1 MNTLLVTVILGL
13 LSAAPAAP
21 MGDGELAGPTWDE
34 GPQSNGSG
42 GTKDAGAT
50 IETAQQVASPL
61 APASGSTLTRISGRT
76 SLTSLLQADLVDV
89 YEINIT
95 TPANFSAKTDGST
108 FDTAIFLFRR
118 VLDNNGTPQAQPVA
132 MNDDVNDI
140 DTWSQLGGS
149 TGALTGLN
157 AGIHYLAITKTGGLP
172 VGCPGEPSFAPLF
185 TYTPGE
191 KTVYY
196 PSVSQASR
204 TLCDWVSVGEGG
216 DYQINLTGAV
226 VSRSATCSSA
236 IVLGPGVYSFSNVG
250 VTSDSEAR
258 RIGLN
263 ASCGIGGWLASPNWF
278 RLGACD
284 GTVQLNVCPTVTSA
298 EYGFIVYRG
307 SCGDLEPVA
316 CGEQVVCPGK
326 GMGASATF
334 VADPCDDYIVA
345 FGPLT
350 NLAPGGV
357 TTSAGK
363 ITISCSPDAPAC
375 GEAAAGS
382 CFTPHGA
389 PNCDSA
395 SCCAAVCAVDP
406 YCCEVLWDNICVQEA
421 YQYCA
426 PPPACPPSDPDLD
439 GNGVIDG
446 ADLAILLSQW
456 GT

>member
-1 MNTLLVTVILGL
+1 MRCTVLIVMLLCAL
-13 LSAAPAAP
+13 PALAQ
-21 MGDGELAGPTWDE
+21 DGELAGPIWGE
-34 GPQSNGSG
+34 GPEDNGSG

-50 IETAQQVASPL
+50 VETSQQVASPL

-76 SLTSLLQADLVDV
+76 SLTSLVQADLVDL

-95 TPANFSAKTDGST
+95 NPANFSAKTDGSS
-108 FDTAIFLFRR
+108 FDTVLFLFRR
-118 VLDNNGTPQAQPVA
+118 VIDNNGTPQAQPVA
-132 MNDDVNDI
+132 MNDDVSDI
-140 DTWSQLGGS
+140 DIWSQLGGS

-157 AGIHYLAITKTGGLP
+157 AGIHYLAVTKTGGVP
-172 VGCPGEPSFAPLF
+172 IACMGEPSFAPLF

-196 PSVSQASR
+196 PSASQASR
-204 TLCDWVSVGEGG
+204 TLCDWISGGEGG

-236 IVLGPGVYSFSNVG
+236 IVLGPGIYSFSNVG
-250 VTSDSEAR
+250 VTSDSESR

-263 ASCGIGGWLASPNWF
+263 ESCNIGLWLASPNWF
-278 RLGACD
+278 RLGSCD
-284 GTVQLNVCPTVTSA
+284 GTVNVTVCPTATSA

-316 CGEQVVCPGK
+316 CGDQIVCTGK
-326 GMGASATF
+326 GIGAAATF
-334 VADPCDDYIVA
+334 AADPCEDYLVA
-345 FGPLT
+345 FGPMT
-350 NLAPGGV
+350 NLPAGAV

-363 ITISCSPDAPAC
+363 ITISCSPDAPGC

-382 CFTPHGA
+382 CFAPHSA

-395 SCCAAVCAVDP
+395 SCCAAVCAADP
-406 YCCEVLWDNICVQEA
+406 FCCNVQWDNFCVQGA
-421 YQYCA
+421 YAICA
-426 PPPACPPSDPDLD
+426 PPPACPPNQPDLD